1 MSYRSIVCGV
11 TGSKRSHLAARE
23 AARLA
28 RENQASLVYV
38 YVVDVNFLK
47 GMTVQLTTKYAE
59 DTLAHIGETILNEAE
74 GIAREEGVTP
84 QKVLVRG
91 RVIDEIRR
99 VVVERQADLLVVGDE
114 GRTFAEKVLFG
125 GTVADNVAELEKQTG
140 VPVKVVR

>member
-11 TGSKRSHLAARE
+11 TGSERSHLAAKE

-47 GMTVQLTTKYAE
+47 GMTIQLTSSYAE
-59 DTLAHIGETILNEAE
+59 DTLAHIGETILAEAE
-74 GIAREEGVTP
+74 DIARQEGVTP

-91 RVIDEIRR
+91 RVIEEIRR
-99 VVVERQADLLVVGDE
+99 VIIDRQADLLVVGDE
-114 GRTFAEKVLFG
+114 GRTFAERVLFG
-125 GTVADNVAELEKQTG
+125 GEVADSVAELEKQTG